1 MPSTVAP
8 KNPKIAHIVHV
19 DRLSSIVKE
28 GCLWCDAEVA
38 ERSLSGTTIGIGEI
52 KRRRMSHTL
61 MSHPT
66 LKVGQCV
73 PFYFWPRSVML
84 YVIHRKNHESL
95 TFRGGQE
102 QIVHLVADLR
112 QTVRWADGAGLRWA
126 FTLSN
131 AGAAF
136 FEDRATLD
144 ELGDIDWKAV
154 KARDWRDPLIKER
167 KQAEFLVEGRFAWQ
181 LVSRIGVFND
191 STRRQVTDALAG
203 SKHQPVVEV
212 RPEWYY
218 Y

>member
-8 KNPKIAHIVHV
+8 KNPKIAHIVHM

-28 GCLWCDAEVA
+28 GCLWCDAEVV

-52 KRRRMSHTL
+52 KIRRMSHTL

-66 LKVGQCV
+66 LKVGQRV
-73 PFYFWPRSVML
+73 PFYFWPRSVM
-84 YVIHRKNHESL
+84 
-95 TFRGGQE
+95 
-102 QIVHLVADLR
+102 AD
-112 QTVRWADGAGLRWA
+112 DAGLRSA
-126 FTLSN
+126 FTLSS

-144 ELGDIDWKAV
+144 DLGDIDWKAV
-154 KARDWRDPLIKER
+154 KARDWRDPLVKER

-181 LVSRIGVFND
+181 LVSRIGVFN

-218 Y
+218 